1 MPGNELGKEQLG
13 QLFQQHADT
22 EIVEAHRNEAAFA
35 NDVYELADA
44 NGDKYV
50 LRVLRLQVPET
61 VAMEADL
68 QDRLR
73 ANGVNTPH
81 YIKLANESYVGESDG
96 LRFTLSQFIEGKVPK
111 AANPQLI
118 KSFGAVTARMHEA
131 WEGAEI
137 PRSKMQWLHPEN
149 AEKDLAEYEGEYGS
163 RLNRLVGVKD
173 QLFKLGLPEAVIH
186 GDLWLGN
193 VFADG
198 DEVTAVF
205 DLETAQNGIRILDLG
220 RTYASMRLET
230 ELPAD
235 EIIEQLF
242 EGYNSTASKPLTQ
255 AEKHSFGLVIAYVSG
270 VCAIWHAAQGTEYTE
285 SYLRFG
291 EEQLKS

>member
-1 MPGNELGKEQLG
+1 MLNNEIGKEQLG
-13 QLFQQHADT
+13 QLFHQHTDT

-61 VAMEADL
+61 VAMEANL

-111 AANPQLI
+111 VANPKLI

-149 AEKDLAEYEGEYGS
+149 AEKDLAEYEGDYRS
-163 RLNRLVGVKD
+163 RLNRLIGVKD
-173 QLFKLGLPEAVIH
+173 ELFKLGLPEAVIH

-198 DEVTAVF
+198 DEVAAVF
-205 DLETAQNGIRILDLG
+205 DLETAQNGIRLLDLG

-242 EGYNSTASKPLTQ
+242 EGYDSTASKPLTH
-255 AEKHSFGLVIAYVSG
+255 AEKDSFGLVIAYVSG

-291 EEQLKS
+291 EEQLKP

>member
-1 MPGNELGKEQLG
+1 MPNKDLGKEQLG
-13 QLFQQHADT
+13 QLFHQHSDT

-44 NGDKYV
+44 NGNKYV

-81 YIKLANESYVGESDG
+81 YIKLANDSYVGEADG
-96 LRFTLSQFIEGKVPK
+96 LRFTLSQFIEGKVPQ
-111 AANPQLI
+111 AASPKLI
-118 KSFGAVTARMHEA
+118 KSFGAITARMHEA

-137 PRSKMQWLHPEN
+137 PRSRMQWLHPEN
-149 AEKDLAEYEGEYGS
+149 AEEDLTQYEGVYRT
-163 RLNRLVGVKD
+163 RLDRLVGVKEE
-173 QLFKLGLPEAVIH
+173 LFKLGLPEAVIH

-193 VFADG
+193 VFADA
-198 DEVTAVF
+198 DEITAVF
-205 DLETAQNGIRILDLG
+205 DLETAQNGVRILDLG
-220 RTYASMRLET
+220 RTYASMKLET

-235 EIIEQLF
+235 EIIMQLF
-242 EGYNSTASKPLTQ
+242 EGYDSAAQKKLTQ
-255 AEKHSFGLVIAYVSG
+255 AEKDNFGLVIAYVSG
-270 VCAIWHAAQGTEYTE
+270 VCAIWHAAQGTEYTVP
-285 SYLRFG
+285 YLNFG
-291 EEQLKS
+291 EEFLS

>member
-1 MPGNELGKEQLG
+1 MPNSELGKEQLG
-13 QLFQQHADT
+13 QLFHQHADT
-22 EIVEAHRNEAAFA
+22 EIVEAHRNDAAFA

-81 YIKLANESYVGESDG
+81 YIKLANDSYVGEADG

-111 AANPQLI
+111 AASPELI

-149 AEKDLAEYEGEYGS
+149 AEKDLAEYEGEYRA

-173 QLFKLGLPEAVIH
+173 ELFKLGLPEAVIH

-193 VFADG
+193 VFAG
-198 DEVTAVF
+198 DDKVTAVF
-205 DLETAQNGIRILDLG
+205 DLETAQIGIRLLDLG

-230 ELPAD
+230 ELSAD

-242 EGYNSTASKPLTQ
+242 EGYDSTASKALTQ
-255 AEKHSFGLVIAYVSG
+255 AEKDSFGLVIAYVSG

-285 SYLRFG
+285 PYLRFG
-291 EEQLKS
+291 EEQLKP